1 MIFEINIFVKVT
13 ICFNLFYT
21 NKKIIFNL
29 LLHVW
34 KLVFF
39 PLQIIK
45 YSPLLFIY
53 YLMSNAI
60 QLPQTLIY

>member
-29 LLHVW
+29 LFHVW

-39 PLQIIK
+39 
-45 YSPLLFIY
+45 SFAD
-53 YLMSNAI
+53 N
-60 QLPQTLIY
+60 